1 MTPSDW
7 SFILAPCFFR
17 GKDVVQ
23 VWSCFDLCV
32 SLNPGHPKL
41 AHVSIETHGDLG
53 GSMGIPHFKKPPMW
67 FSRSPHISKPPPP
80 LFFSRDPITTQLASQ
95 ANCGR
100 LDQDSP
106 WERPLIYTENGTY
119 CFHVLPTPHK
129 QCFMSSC
136 ERGVYLGNE
145 WNPGAGYLT
154 I

>member
-1 MTPSDW
+1 MTSSDW

-53 GSMGIPHFKKPPMW
+53 GSMGIPHFKNPPCGFHGAHTSPNLLRPFSSAGIPSPRSLHPKQTAADSTRIPHGSDRW
-67 FSRSPHISKPPPP
+67 FTPRMEHSASMCFQPPT
-80 LFFSRDPITTQLASQ
+80 SSASCQ
-95 ANCGR
+95 AA
-100 LDQDSP
+100 S
-106 WERPLIYTENGTY
+106 
-119 CFHVLPTPHK
+119 
-129 QCFMSSC
+129 
-136 ERGVYLGNE
+136 
-145 WNPGAGYLT
+145 AGYTWAMNGIPGLA